1 MTAADFTTVQDTH
14 APAKRGFRGE
24 AVFFL
29 VAALLLVIAVVNTL
43 AFGLVGLAM
52 TALALH
58 IKVAVFKGG
67 ILKIVVRKVF
77 SFKNEIGF

>member
-1 MTAADFTTVQDTH
+1 MTAADFTTLQDTH
-14 APAKRGFRGE
+14 TATKRGLRGE

-52 TALALH
+52 TALALVPVCYFMLLW
-58 IKVAVFKGG
+58 ITVGK
-67 ILKIVVRKVF
+67 
-77 SFKNEIGF
+77 